1 MTATPAPKIDLT
13 AVDFSYGPGEPLILD
28 GVDLAVAPGE
38 FLALVGA
45 SGCGKSTLLRLIAG
59 LTRPRAG
66 HVRVDGADVTG
77 PSPDRGMV
85 FQDDAVF
92 PWLTVGGNV
101 AYGLK
106 NKGVRGEDLERR
118 VAEALN
124 LVGLATSGDL
134 YPRQL
139 SGGMRKRVDVAR
151 AIALEPEI
159 VLMDEPFAAL
169 DVMTKQRL
177 QEDFLQIWS
186 TVGMTVVFVTHDL
199 EEALFQADR
208 VAVMAPRPGRLVHQ
222 VEVPFA
228 RPRSPALRTDPEF
241 QSLRRELTAVLSTT
255 TEAA

>member
-1 MTATPAPKIDLT
+1 D
-13 AVDFSYGPGEPLILD
+13 VDFSYGPGEPLILD

-66 HVRVDGADVTG
+66 HVRVDGVDVTG

-124 LVGLATSGDL
+124 
-134 YPRQL
+134 
-139 SGGMRKRVDVAR
+139 
-151 AIALEPEI
+151 
-159 VLMDEPFAAL
+159 
-169 DVMTKQRL
+169 
-177 QEDFLQIWS
+177 
-186 TVGMTVVFVTHDL
+186 
-199 EEALFQADR
+199 
-208 VAVMAPRPGRLVHQ
+208 
-222 VEVPFA
+222 
-228 RPRSPALRTDPEF
+228 
-241 QSLRRELTAVLSTT
+241 
-255 TEAA
+255 